1 MSRFISKNILY
12 FILAVFILAM
22 SIQTIMTVW
31 RNKQEQY
38 KMALQYSQLLSSYA
52 MINRNY
58 YQHLYL
64 TKAILLT
71 KNTLSGLPAYSSSI
85 IAKKFSKANI
95 NNIEIRTVSDTP
107 RNEANMADNYEM
119 KAIQSFKADKNKKM
133 FFKDFKDFYQYATP
147 LKITK
152 SCLKCHGKISD
163 APKYIRE
170 NYKKAYGY
178 KLGDIRGIMSIKIPK
193 FEIERYFNSALYSEI
208 IKNIILFAVL
218 LILVLYISRKNSNFS
233 KVLNAMVE
241 EKTKKL
247 IEQEKHIL
255 YISMHDE
262 LTGLKNRLCLKEDMK
277 LYRIGKM
284 AYINIDGF
292 KNINDFYG
300 VKTGDTV
307 LKKYAL
313 YLKRLVETCGLSIYK
328 LPSDEFALFCHKENI
343 TNELFLIN
351 IKKIITKLNRKIFT
365 IENQDIILSSTVGVC
380 FERNQIMSKTD
391 IALKKA
397 KKENIEIV
405 VYDKNDNI
413 EEQIQHNFKMIKKIK
428 KAIEKDTIIPFYQ
441 PIYDIKTQK
450 ITKYES
456 LARIIDENGAIIPPN
471 DFLGI
476 AKQTRLYPSITNSM
490 IRKTFDMA
498 NKHPDISFS
507 INLSSADMQDE
518 NIISFIKKS
527 LKTVQ
532 NPKKILFEILESES
546 IEKYQTINH
555 FIAEFK
561 DNNCKFAIDD
571 FGSGYSN
578 FAHITELSVDFLKI
592 DATLVKNIYTD
603 LKSYEV
609 VKTIVG
615 FAKNINVKT
624 IAEYVES
631 KEILDK
637 LIELDVDFAQ
647 GYHIGK
653 PKESLVT
660 DLTHQ
665 T

>member
-1 MSRFISKNILY
+1 MSRFISKNVLY
-12 FILAVFILAM
+12 LILAVFTLAM

-31 RNKQEQY
+31 RNKQEQH
-38 KMALQYSQLLSSYA
+38 KMALQYSQLLSGYA

-64 TKAILLT
+64 NKTIPLT
-71 KNTLSGLPAYSSSI
+71 KNTLNGLPAYSSSI

-95 NNIEIRTVSDTP
+95 DNIEIRTVSDTP
-107 RNEANMADNYEM
+107 RNRTNMADNYEM
-119 KAIQSFKADKNKKM
+119 KAIQSFEADKNKKI

-163 APKYIRE
+163 APKFIQE

-178 KLGDIRGIMSIKIPK
+178 KIGDIRGIMSIKIPK
-193 FEIERYFNSALYSEI
+193 STIERYFNSTLYSEI
-208 IKNIILFAVL
+208 IKNIILFTVL
-218 LILVLYISRKNSNFS
+218 LILVLYISRKNSKFS
-233 KVLNAMVE
+233 EVLNAMVE

-247 IEQEKHIL
+247 MEQEEHIL
-255 YISMHDE
+255 YISKHDE
-262 LTGLKNRLCLKEDMK
+262 LTGFKNRLCLKEDIK
-277 LYRIGKM
+277 LYDIGKM

-300 VKTGDTV
+300 AKIGDAV
-307 LKKYAL
+307 LKKYAS
-313 YLKRLVETCGLSIYK
+313 YLKKLAGTCGFSIYK
-328 LPSDEFALFCHKENI
+328 LPSDEFAFFCHKENT
-343 TNELFLIN
+343 TNELFLTN
-351 IKKIITKLNRKIFT
+351 IKKIITKLNKKIFT
-365 IENQDIILSSTVGVC
+365 IENQDIALSSTVGIC
-380 FERNQIMSKTD
+380 FEKNQIMSKTD

-397 KKENIEIV
+397 KKENIELAI
-405 VYDKNDNI
+405 YNKNDNI
-413 EEQIQHNFKMIKKIK
+413 EMQIQHNFKITKKIK
-428 KAIEKDTIIPFYQ
+428 KAIKKDTIMPFYQ
-441 PIYDIKTQK
+441 PIYDIKKQK

-456 LARIIDENGAIIPPN
+456 LARIIDEDGVIIPPN
-471 DFLGI
+471 DFIGI
-476 AKQTRLYPSITNSM
+476 AKQARLYPSITNSM
-490 IRKTFDMA
+490 IRKTFHMS
-498 NKHPDISFS
+498 NKYPDISFS
-507 INLSSADMQDE
+507 INLSSVDMQD
-518 NIISFIKKS
+518 NNTISFIKKS

-532 NPKKILFEILESES
+532 NPEKIVFEILESES
-546 IEKYQTINH
+546 IKKYQTINN

-561 DNNCKFAIDD
+561 NNNCKFAIDD

-578 FAHITELSVDFLKI
+578 FAHIAELSIDFLKI
-592 DATLVKNIYTD
+592 DATLIKNIHSD

-647 GYHIGK
+647 GYYIGK

-660 DLTHQ
+660 DLTH
-665 T
+665 